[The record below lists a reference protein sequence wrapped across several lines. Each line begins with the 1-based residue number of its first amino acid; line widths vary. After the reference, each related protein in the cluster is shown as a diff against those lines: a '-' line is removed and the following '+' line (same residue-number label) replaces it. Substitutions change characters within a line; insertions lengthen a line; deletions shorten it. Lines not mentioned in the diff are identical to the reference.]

1 MLIGFYGDFLKFL
14 VIGKSVDFS
23 SLQNPADF
31 GMYLENIVLPSF
43 EILKKWEENQKV
55 PVGLFAGQRAGVLI
69 IEAQTA
75 EELGKMLQSLP
86 FWGQNTWE
94 VIPLQ
99 SVQSGI
105 EDVKRQI
112 ENVKRMVQM
121 IEVANN
127 SPMPS
132 EKSEAPVLPQF

>member
-1 MLIGFYGDFLKFL
+1 MIFLKFL

-23 SLQNPADF
+23 SLQNPADL
-31 GMYLENIVLPSF
+31 GIYLENIVLPSF

-55 PVGLFAGQRAGVLI
+55 PVGLFAAQRAGVLI

-75 EELGKMLQSLP
+75 EELSKMLQSLP

-112 ENVKRMVQM
+112 ENVKHMAQMV
-121 IEVANN
+121 EGADN
-127 SPMPS
+127 SPMPP